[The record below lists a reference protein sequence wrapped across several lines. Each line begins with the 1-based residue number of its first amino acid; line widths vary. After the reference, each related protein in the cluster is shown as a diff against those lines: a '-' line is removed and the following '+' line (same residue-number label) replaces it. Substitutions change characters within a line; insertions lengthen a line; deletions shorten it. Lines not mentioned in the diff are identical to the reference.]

1 VGHRG
6 SFVWYDVPKDVWP
19 AEFRLVVCD
28 GPPGDMKGGRYGLLP
43 LVGARLPPGSVVLL
57 DDATR
62 QSEIAALRRWRGE
75 REFRERVYEGPD
87 WAYAVLTL
95 GRR

>member
-1 VGHRG
+1 MGHRG

-43 LVGARLPPGSVVLL
+43 LVGARLPPG
-57 DDATR
+57 
-62 QSEIAALRRWRGE
+62 
-75 REFRERVYEGPD
+75 
-87 WAYAVLTL
+87 L
-95 GRR
+95 GGGDHLAFANGVILSGACTSS